1 MNSNLVLYLDA
12 DDYIEYK
19 LWHNAGED
27 CDVSHDSET
36 QIEVGTKETVV
47 HIEDVTDAAI
57 ELDESDGDERKDAS
71 KLEPQ
76 DNDGDARPLA
86 EVVKLPTPD

>member
-1 MNSNLVLYLDA
+1 MFQES
-12 DDYIEYK
+12 
-19 LWHNAGED
+19 GED
-27 CDVSHDSET
+27 CDVGHDSET

-57 ELDESDGDERKDAS
+57 ELDESDGDGRKASS

-76 DNDGDARPLA
+76 DNDGAVRPLA